1 MFLLMMYVFKSTQYI
16 FPVHFAGWS
25 NHPGTINS
33 LPGEKFTPRSHP
45 GVK

>member
-1 MFLLMMYVFKSTQYI
+1 MYVFKSTQYI
-16 FPVHFAGWS
+16 FQFISLDGQII
-25 NHPGTINS
+25 PGTINS